1 MQNELNKT
9 LLKKDRLLDFALDG
23 LLSKEDLK
31 QKEFII
37 NKQID
42 DLKSKLNQLEVQNF
56 NNKEKLESDILHEL
70 NSDNLDDYID
80 KLLDRIIIKDNMEII
95 LNV

>member
-1 MQNELNKT
+1 M
-9 LLKKDRLLDFALDG
+9 LDFALDG

-37 NKQID
+37 NNQID

-56 NNKEKLESDILHEL
+56 NSKENLESYILNEL
-70 NSDNLDDYID
+70 HSDNLDDYID
-80 KLLDRIIIKDNMEII
+80 KLLDRIIIKDNIEII